1 MKNFL
6 HDNQLTLTTDSKTVC
21 ETEEFA
27 VKIMNEPAGHDYALK
42 SGRKLLYHGIRVI
55 NFMILYQFMSKY
67 Y

>member
-1 MKNFL
+1 M
-6 HDNQLTLTTDSKTVC
+6 HHRIVR
-21 ETEEFA
+21 TEEFA

-42 SGRKLLYHGIRVI
+42 SGRKLLYHGIRMI